1 MLRDKLGEFSVVK
14 NEVGGERSQQAVVK
28 IRDGKVVRIRGVHKC
43 QLG

>member
-14 NEVGGERSQQAVVK
+14 NEVGGERSQTGGGK
-28 IRDGKVVRIRGVHKC
+28 SRDGKMVRIRGVHKC